1 MDFYPPL
8 EFENCGRHR
17 EPKFYTGY
25 PDNAVHK
32 RCTAICYILRNLEN
46 MGLQGKRG
54 DPGSKNKFGLYQTYF
69 LTPWLQGRLVIFG
82 NFSLGDGGWKIF
94 GLQGGWPFRGGLQNL
109 GGAEV
114 FDEFCKNVIENFSNI
129 Q

>member
-46 MGLQGKRG
+46 MGLQGERG
-54 DPGSKNKFGLYQTYF
+54 DPGSKNKFGLYQSPTCHGVTTFYRLAKSL
-69 LTPWLQGRLVIFG
+69 LTM
-82 NFSLGDGGWKIF
+82 KM
-94 GLQGGWPFRGGLQNL
+94 
-109 GGAEV
+109 
-114 FDEFCKNVIENFSNI
+114 
-129 Q
+129 